1 MDFTGGLVLGLEWDP
16 QGLASP
22 QEGNRQ
28 WDCASLKTGKSE
40 RDTQRGRKQKERERG
55 RGRGRVREAE
65 VWRGGGCVQSSPGFF
80 PEFHSSDAQVLRK

>member
-40 RDTQRGRKQKERERG
+40 RDTQRERKQKERERQRQRESQGG
-55 RGRGRVREAE
+55 RGVEGGRLCPKFS
-65 VWRGGGCVQSSPGFF
+65 WFF
-80 PEFHSSDAQVLRK
+80 SRIPQF